1 MVSTGLVRKL
11 RYKLKENKKP
21 MLSRTK
27 AGNVG
32 IFIFLLCIGTFM
44 ILPVFYSV
52 IQAFKPIE
60 EYYAFPP
67 RFFVKN
73 PTLENFK
80 MVFELAGNLWVPFSR
95 YLFNS
100 VLVSVGG
107 TVVYAFVASMAAYP
121 LAKARFP
128 GKTLISMLV
137 VYALL
142 FQGDAITLPRY
153 IILAGLGTINTYWAV
168 FLPVMAGTMGVFLM
182 QQFLTA
188 SIPDATLE
196 AARIDGASEYTVF
209 FKIVMPCAKPAWLTV
224 IIFTFQGLWNSNPQ
238 TYIYSENLKLLPSV
252 LSTIASGGITRAGA
266 GSAVSVIMMIPPIL
280 IFLYSQ
286 SSVMQTMAH
295 SGLK

>member
-1 MVSTGLVRKL
+1 MASTGIMRKIKM
-11 RYKLKENKKP
+11 KLKENKKP

-32 IFIFLLCIGTFM
+32 IFLFLLCIGTFM
-44 ILPVFYSV
+44 ILPVFYSI

-73 PTLENFK
+73 PTFENFK

-95 YLFNS
+95 YIFNS
-100 VLVSVGG
+100 VFVSVGG
-107 TVVYAFVASMAAYP
+107 TMIYVMVASMAAYP

-128 GKTLISMLV
+128 GKALISILV
-137 VYALL
+137 VFALL

-168 FLPVMAGTMGVFLM
+168 ILPVMAGTMGVFLM

-196 AARIDGASEYTVF
+196 AARIDGASEYSVF
-209 FKIVMPCAKPAWLTV
+209 FRIVMPSAKPAWLTV
-224 IIFTFQGLWNSNPQ
+224 IIFTFQALWNSNPQ

>member
-1 MVSTGLVRKL
+1 MAAGLARKL
-11 RYKLKENKKP
+11 RYKLRENKKP

-168 FLPVMAGTMGVFLM
+168 FLRNRNF
-182 QQFLTA
+182 
-188 SIPDATLE
+188 
-196 AARIDGASEYTVF
+196 Y
-209 FKIVMPCAKPAWLTV
+209 AK
-224 IIFTFQGLWNSNPQ
+224 SN
-238 TYIYSENLKLLPSV
+238 
-252 LSTIASGGITRAGA
+252 
-266 GSAVSVIMMIPPIL
+266 VSM
-280 IFLYSQ
+280 
-286 SSVMQTMAH
+286 H
-295 SGLK
+295 

>member
-1 MVSTGLVRKL
+1 
-11 RYKLKENKKP
+11 
-21 MLSRTK
+21 
-27 AGNVG
+27 
-32 IFIFLLCIGTFM
+32 
-44 ILPVFYSV
+44 
-52 IQAFKPIE
+52 
-60 EYYAFPP
+60 
-67 RFFVKN
+67 
-73 PTLENFK
+73 

-188 SIPDATLE
+188 SVPDATLE

>member
-1 MVSTGLVRKL
+1 
-11 RYKLKENKKP
+11 

-32 IFIFLLCIGTFM
+32 IFLFLLCIGTFM
-44 ILPVFYSV
+44 ILPVFYSI

-73 PTLENFK
+73 PTFENFK

-95 YLFNS
+95 YIFNS
-100 VLVSVGG
+100 VFVSVGG
-107 TVVYAFVASMAAYP
+107 TMIYVMVASMAAYP

-128 GKTLISMLV
+128 GKALISILV
-137 VYALL
+137 VFALL

-168 FLPVMAGTMGVFLM
+168 ILPVMAGTMGVFLM

-196 AARIDGASEYTVF
+196 AARIDGASEYSVF
-209 FKIVMPCAKPAWLTV
+209 FRIVMPSAKPAWLTV
-224 IIFTFQGLWNSNPQ
+224 IIFTFQALWNSNPQ

>member
-1 MVSTGLVRKL
+1 
-11 RYKLKENKKP
+11 
-21 MLSRTK
+21 
-27 AGNVG
+27 
-32 IFIFLLCIGTFM
+32 
-44 ILPVFYSV
+44 
-52 IQAFKPIE
+52 IE

-73 PTLENFK
+73 PTFENFK

-95 YLFNS
+95 YIFNS
-100 VLVSVGG
+100 VFVSVGG
-107 TVVYAFVASMAAYP
+107 TVIYAIVASMAAYP

-128 GKTLISMLV
+128 GKALISILV
-137 VYALL
+137 VFALL

-168 FLPVMAGTMGVFLM
+168 ILPVMAGTMGVFLM

-196 AARIDGASEYTVF
+196 AARIDGASEYSVF
-209 FKIVMPCAKPAWLTV
+209 FRIVMPSAKPAWLTV
-224 IIFTFQGLWNSNPQ
+224 IIFTFQALWNSNPQ